1 VTVPLLAVA
10 DLHVHYGRSHVLQGV
25 ELAVPAGGV
34 VALLGRN
41 GAGKS
46 TTLKAIMG
54 IARPSAGSIAFAG
67 RPILGQPTDRVARLG
82 VAWVPETRAIFP
94 SLSVEEHLTL
104 AVRAGGWTLER
115 IYDRFPRLA
124 ERRRSGGATLSG
136 GEQQML
142 TIARAMTTGP
152 RLLLLDEPTEGLA
165 PLVVAEIEAM
175 LRGLKEEGMALL
187 LVEQN
192 LAFALAFADRVV
204 LLGKGRVRWTGA
216 PGDFQHAPEART
228 WLAV

>member
-1 VTVPLLAVA
+1 MTVPLLAVA

-216 PGDFQHAPEART
+216 PGDFHHAPEART